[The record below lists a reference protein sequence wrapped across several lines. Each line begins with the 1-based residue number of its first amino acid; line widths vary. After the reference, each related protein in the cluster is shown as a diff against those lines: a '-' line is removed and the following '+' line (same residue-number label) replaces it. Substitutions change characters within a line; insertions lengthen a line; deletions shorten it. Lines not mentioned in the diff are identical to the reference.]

1 MSWSLRSKWMFG
13 FCLMLIGFTLLQMG
27 MYAAHTLFGWE
38 KAAFNVFELCESL
51 IKRYSLLLLSYIMKL
66 AVFGTF
72 VHLMY
77 VTVKQWLGV
86 RAANRK
92 MSVLQH
98 DNLSDELNARYFA
111 GSKAIMVVSHPEPI
125 ALTLGFLRPKI
136 ILSTGLLNLL
146 DKEELEAVIE
156 HEHFHYRNRD
166 PLMIL
171 ILQVGATVLWYMPIL
186 RWGVEQ
192 YKTTRELLADHFALQ
207 RRVSEHSLGSA
218 LLKLVKY
225 SRGERSVRTFVH
237 ASFADHSINY
247 RLMRLLNPESQEL
260 SMRCPVLALVLSILT
275 FGSISVMYLSIM
287 L

>member
-1 MSWSLRSKWMFG
+1 MSWSLRSKWTFG

-27 MYAAHTLFGWE
+27 MYAAHTLLGWE

-51 IKRYSLLLLSYIMKL
+51 IKRYSLLLLGYMMKL

-72 VHLMY
+72 VHLLY

-86 RAANRK
+86 RAAKRK
-92 MSVLQH
+92 MTILQH
-98 DNLSDELNARYFA
+98 DALSDELNAIYFA

-207 RRVSEHSLGSA
+207 RQVSEHSLGGA

-225 SRGERSVRTFVH
+225 SRGERSARSFVH
-237 ASFADHSINY
+237 ASFADHTINY
-247 RLMRLLNPESQEL
+247 RLIRLLNPESQEL
-260 SMRCPVLALVLSILT
+260 SMRCPLLALLLSILT
-275 FGSISVMYLSIM
+275 FGSLSAMYLSIM
-287 L
+287 I